1 MSGAPDADEG
11 AMNDAGASRAAARR
25 VLVWGAGAI
34 GGTVAAYLRRA
45 GLGVTAVD
53 ANREHVRAV
62 SESGLH
68 ITGPID
74 SFTQPLAMLLPES
87 VEGVWDIALLC
98 TKALDTEAAARQ
110 LAPHLAGAGVAVSLQ
125 NGLNEMTIAEI
136 LGRERTMGGFV
147 NFGADVVRPGV
158 IQFGGRGA
166 VVVGELDGRDSERLE
181 EVRRLLRHFE
191 PTAASTDNIWGY
203 LWGKMG
209 YGAMLFA
216 EALTDASIV
225 ETLGD
230 PGVQPVLTALARE
243 VMEVAAAHG
252 ARPVGFNGFDP
263 AAFVPGADPA
273 AARASFDAMVAF
285 NRRSAKTHSGVWRD
299 LAVHHRKTETD
310 AQFVPILR
318 IAAAHGLAVP
328 HLRRLV
334 ELMHAVED
342 GELPRAWENLAALG
356 TNLPEGDDRAPAL

>member
-1 MSGAPDADEG
+1 MGLSQETTAPRL
-11 AMNDAGASRAAARR
+11 RA
-25 VLVWGAGAI
+25 LVWGAGAI
-34 GGTVAAYLRRA
+34 GGVVGAHLSRA
-45 GLGVTAVD
+45 GHDITFVD
-53 ANREHVRAV
+53 ANTAHVEAV
-62 SESGLH
+62 RRDGLR
-68 ITGPID
+68 IVGPLDTFRVHAPIVTPD
-74 SFTQPLAMLLPES
+74 A
-87 VEGVWDIALLC
+87 VEGTWDWVLLAV
-98 TKALDTEAAARQ
+98 KALDTEGAAAR
-110 LAPHLAGAGVAVSLQ
+110 LAPHVSETGCVVSLQ
-125 NGLNEMTIAEI
+125 NGLNEIT
-136 LGRERTMGGFV
+136 LGEVVGVARTMGAFV
-147 NFGADVVRPGV
+147 NFGADVLEPGIV
-158 IQFGGRGA
+158 QFSGRGA
-166 VVVGELDGRDSERLE
+166 VVLGELDGRESERL
-181 EVRRLLRHFE
+181 RRLAEALRDFE
-191 PTAASTDNIWGY
+191 PDAETSDNIWGY

-230 PGVQPVLTALARE
+230 SAVQPVLAALARE
-243 VMEVAAAHG
+243 VMEVATAHG

-263 AAFVPGADPA
+263 AAFMPGAEPA

-328 HLRRLV
+328 HLHRLV

-342 GELPRAWENLAALG
+342 GELPRAWENLATLG
-356 TNLPEGDDRAPAL
+356 ANQPEGDDRAPSL